1 MSSVLLSA
9 APLCELK
16 RPIWAGVFRTPKGR
30 SCTKLKCLFVKFL
43 ASRRT
48 TSAPGKPDP
57 GRHFSNIKSLG
68 SSKTLGEPSGQLSGA
83 GPIWA
88 QKTAFKCDSVSTNVM
103 RSRRVCRTAG
113 QHKTKEPPVG
123 APEKPDLGWH
133 FSNIK
138 RAKLYKTKALGCQAS
153 CFLRHR
159 FAA

>member
-1 MSSVLLSA
+1 MLSA
-9 APLCELK
+9 GPLQLLK
-16 RPIWAGVFRTPKGR
+16 SPIWAGAFRTSKER
-30 SCTKLKCLFVKFL
+30 SCAKLKCLVVKFL

-57 GRHFSNIKSLG
+57 VRHFSNIESLG

-83 GPIWA
+83 GPIWL

-113 QHKTKEPPVG
+113 QQKTKEPPVG

-138 RAKLYKTKALGCQAS
+138 RAKLYKTKVLSCQAS

-159 FAA
+159 FAN